1 MLNELFELARSQQ
14 QAGITNR
21 DSWYGKFKPCPKG
34 TTVRVLLDENGHV
47 TDFEVISDVS
57 QVEAIRKYEPANGQS
72 FPAFNIKPLF
82 WAGSKE
88 LREKLKDIK
97 KKIREGKAVAG
108 DVTEVMDACNSLW
121 SDSERKTLG
130 RCFELA
136 KQFNEVIADIPK
148 ELSSVVLL
156 AQRLASLAELAE
168 SSNDEFAGT
177 RRLFEGIKDAAIRKI
192 GQGDKTTIEWFE
204 KLLLCTNE
212 DAEKAKKIS
221 IVCDLSDRSTY
232 PYPPSHDKVQRWV
245 NSKLMEGGAASP
257 SSSSGIDAFGGVPNG
272 TDDKFPP
279 ATLPRLGSVTLRAM
293 NSESPCQ
300 NRYGRA
306 DAASFCVGKDVRQ
319 DMKDSLEWLGKEE
332 RRNLTWRDVS
342 GACGYTKRDGKS
354 VPVPGMLFAYPS
366 ILGGTLPP
374 VPAMFAGEEDAADP
388 DGSGFAAMAKR
399 VIDGLSGIMR
409 ERPDAEIRVFVLT
422 KADKSR
428 TKLLLSKH
436 YAASRISAAAEEWEN
451 GCRNIP
457 KICLNIGIGKEEK
470 AFWIA
475 TSTPFPTEVV
485 GCLNVVWYR
494 DGDRAEQV
502 TGVNIAEGLSL
513 LLETPPYI
521 ERTADRLLNVAL
533 RNTST
538 LLLAL
543 GHADHRNDGS
553 FTWNKNTKPHAK
565 AAGLLP
571 CILGLLL
578 DKLGH
583 KKGDY
588 MHTASFL
595 VGQMMSLADTLH
607 KEYCSK
613 VRASRKDGNTGEN
626 EGYSGLP
633 RQLIGNAAMSVAM
646 DDPTAG
652 LARLSE
658 RILIY
663 QAWANTASGDI
674 GYAGWALG
682 EYRRISEELGKMSL
696 PDRSADADKA
706 QMLLG
711 YLSRVGDGRKD
722 KTGNT
727 ASTESKE

>member
-1 MLNELFELARSQQ
+1 MLNELFELARSQR

-21 DSWYGKFKPCPKG
+21 DSWYGKYKPCPKG
-34 TTVRVLLDENGHV
+34 TTVRVLLDENGDV
-47 TDFEVISDVS
+47 ADFEVISDIS

-82 WAGSKE
+82 WAGNKE
-88 LREKLKDIK
+88 LREKLKNIK
-97 KKIREGKAVAG
+97 KKMKEGKAVTGEA
-108 DVTEVMDACNSLW
+108 TELMNACNSLW
-121 SDSERKTLG
+121 SDSEKKTLG
-130 RCFELA
+130 KCFELA
-136 KQFNEVIADIPK
+136 KQFNETIADIPK
-148 ELSSVVLL
+148 ELSCVVVL
-156 AQRLASLAELAE
+156 AQRLARLAELAE
-168 SSNDEFAGT
+168 SSDEFAGT
-177 RRLFEGIKDAAIRKI
+177 KRFFDGITHAAIRRI
-192 GQGDKTTIEWFE
+192 GQGDKTAIEWLD
-204 KLLLCTNE
+204 KLLLCANE

-221 IVCDLSDRSTY
+221 IVCDLSDRSAY
-232 PYPPSHDKVQRWV
+232 PYPPTHDKVQRWV
-245 NSKLMEGGAASP
+245 NSKLMQSDIACP
-257 SSSSGIDAFGGVPNG
+257 SDVSDIDAFGGVSNG

-300 NRYGRA
+300 NRYGRS
-306 DAASFCVGKDVRQ
+306 DAASFCVGKDMRQ

-332 RRNLTWRDVS
+332 RKNLTWRDVS
-342 GACGYTKRDGKS
+342 GVCGYTKRDGKS
-354 VPVPGMLFAYPS
+354 VPVPGVLFAYPS

-399 VIDGLSGIMR
+399 VVDGLSGIMR
-409 ERPDAEIRVFVLT
+409 ETPDAEIRVFVLT
-422 KADKSR
+422 KADKAR

-436 YAASRISAAAEEWEN
+436 YVASRIPAAAEEWKK
-451 GCRNIP
+451 GCQNIP

-470 AFWIA
+470 AVWIVP
-475 TSTPFPTEVV
+475 STPFPTEVV

-494 DGDRAEQV
+494 EGGRAEQV
-502 TGVNIAEGLSL
+502 SGVNIAEGLSL

-521 ERTADRLLNVAL
+521 KRTAGRLLNVAL

-538 LLLAL
+538 LFLAL
-543 GHADHRNDGS
+543 GHADHRTDGS

-565 AAGLLP
+565 DAGLLP
-571 CILGLLL
+571 CIMGLLL

-583 KKGDY
+583 RKGDY
-588 MHTASFL
+588 MYSASFL

-607 KEYCSK
+607 KEYCRK
-613 VRASRKDGNTGEN
+613 VRASRKEDKTHQNVEEKESGSG
-626 EGYSGLP
+626 GLP
-633 RQLIGNAAMSVAM
+633 RQLIGNAAMSIAM
-646 DDPTAG
+646 DNPTAG

-663 QAWANTASGDI
+663 QAWANTSSGDI

-682 EYRRISEELGKMSL
+682 EYRRISEELGKMNL
-696 PDRSADADKA
+696 PDQSADADKS

-711 YLSRVGDGRKD
+711 YLSRISETQEDGKR
-722 KTGNT
+722 
-727 ASTESKE
+727 

>member
-1 MLNELFELARSQQ
+1 MLNELFELARSKQ

-47 TDFEVISDVS
+47 TDFEVISDAS

-82 WAGSKE
+82 WAGSKG
-88 LREKLKDIK
+88 LQQKVKDIK
-97 KKIREGKAVAG
+97 KKMKEGKAVAG
-108 DVTEVMDACNSLW
+108 DVTGVIDTCDSLW

-136 KQFNEVIADIPK
+136 KQFNEIIADIPK
-148 ELSSVVLL
+148 ELSSVVVL
-156 AQRLASLAELAE
+156 AQRLARLAELAE
-168 SSNDEFAGT
+168 SSNDKFAGT
-177 RRLFEGIKDAAIRKI
+177 KRFFEGIKDAAIRKI
-192 GQGDKTTIEWFE
+192 GQGDRTTIEWLD
-204 KLLLCTNE
+204 KLLLCTKD
-212 DAEKAKKIS
+212 DAKKASKIS
-221 IVCDLSDRSTY
+221 IVCDLFDRSAY
-232 PYPPSHDKVQRWV
+232 LFPPTHDKVQRWV
-245 NSKLMEGGAASP
+245 NGKLMQSDTPSP
-257 SSSSGIDAFGGVPNG
+257 ADSSGVDAFGGVAKDTG
-272 TDDKFPP
+272 EKFPP
-279 ATLPRLGSVTLRAM
+279 ATLPRLGSVILRAM

-300 NRYGRA
+300 SRYGRA
-306 DAASFCVGKDVRQ
+306 NAASFCVGKDIRQ

-342 GACGYTKRDGKS
+342 GVCGYIKRDGKS
-354 VPVPGMLFAYPS
+354 VPVPGVLFAYPS

-374 VPAMFAGEEDAADP
+374 VPAMFAGEEDGADP

-399 VIDGLSGIMR
+399 VVEGLSGITR
-409 ERPDAEIRVFVLT
+409 EKPDAEIRVFVLT
-422 KADKSR
+422 KADKAR

-436 YAASRISAAAEEWEN
+436 YAAIRICAAAEEWQK
-451 GCRNIP
+451 GCQNIP
-457 KICLNIGIGKEEK
+457 KICLSIGIGREEK
-470 AFWIA
+470 AVWIPP
-475 TSTPFPTEVV
+475 STPFPTEVV

-494 DGDRAEQV
+494 DRDGAEAKQV
-502 TGVNIAEGLSL
+502 SGIKIGEGLSL
-513 LLETPPYI
+513 LLEVPPYI
-521 ERTADRLLNVAL
+521 ERTASRLLNAAL

-538 LLLAL
+538 LLLDL

-553 FTWNKNTKPHAK
+553 FAWGKSAKPYTKHAS
-565 AAGLLP
+565 LLP
-571 CILGLLL
+571 CILGVLL

-583 KKGDY
+583 RKGDY
-588 MHTASFL
+588 MHTVSFL

-607 KEYCSK
+607 KEYCK
-613 VRASRKDGNTGEN
+613 HVRANKGGNDDGSANQGEKS
-626 EGYSGLP
+626 SGLP

-663 QAWANTASGDI
+663 QAWANTASGDV
-674 GYAGWALG
+674 GLARWTLG
-682 EYRRISEELGKMSL
+682 EYRRISEELGKMNL
-696 PDRSADADKA
+696 PDRISDADKA

-711 YLSRVGDGRKD
+711 YLSRIGETQEDGKR
-722 KTGNT
+722 
-727 ASTESKE
+727 